1 MLMDAPNQEFAL
13 AGSLEELKAKGRLV
27 VHGRHRPILVIYDR
41 GRIFALD
48 NRCPHMGFPLERGSV
63 EDSILTCHWHHARF
77 DLESGCTFDLWAD
90 DVPVCPVE
98 VREGDVWVKTTFG
111 HADPAA
117 HWHQRLADGLDHDL
131 GLVIAKSVHGQL
143 AADVPRGDIVRQVA
157 LFGAQNRDGWGVG
170 LTILTALANLLPVL
184 PEEEAYLALFH
195 GARRVAAD
203 CDGEAPRRERA
214 PLGSRPDPAALKR
227 WLRRWTVVRHREAAE
242 RTLLTA
248 IAAGASPA
256 VLADALLAAETER
269 MFADT
274 GHSLDFINKAFECLD
289 LIGWGHAAALLPTVV
304 GQMVAARGAEE
315 STAWRQPVDLV
326 ALCED
331 AASQLPE
338 LFAVGRSVHSA
349 SIRAFTPVCD
359 GLWTRVKRAYRWSD
373 HAALARELLGDDPA
387 RIIDALKAAIRAGA
401 APADLSR
408 SLAYAAALRVARFG
422 NANEHSDWET
432 AHHVFTYANA
442 VDQLLKRIGT
452 ADGDVT
458 AVRGILHGAMALYLA
473 RYLNVPPAR
482 IPGEGGEELDDLPAD
497 ADVIRAA
504 LLDAFDRQR
513 QVDLA
518 ARLVVRHL
526 TLGHSPQAL
535 IATLARVLLREDAGF
550 HAYQMLEAGVRQ
562 FTAWGDTD
570 EGRHILIAVAR
581 YLAAHS
587 PTERAV
593 LQTADIAQRLLRGGE
608 LHQGASAS

>member
-1 MLMDAPNQEFAL
+1 MDAPNKEFVL
-13 AGSLEELKAKGRLV
+13 AGGLEELKAKGRLV

-41 GRIFALD
+41 GRVFALD

-63 EDSILTCHWHHARF
+63 EDGILTCHWHHARF

-90 DVPVCPVE
+90 DVPTCPVE
-98 VREGDVWVKTTFG
+98 VRNGEVWVKTTFG

-117 HWHQRLADGLDHDL
+117 HWHARLADGLAHDL
-131 GLVIAKSVHGQL
+131 GLVIAKAVHGQL
-143 AADVPRGDIVRQVA
+143 ADAVPQADVVRQVA

-170 LTILTALANLLPVL
+170 LTILTALANLLSVL

-203 CDGEAPRRERA
+203 CDGEVPRRERA

-227 WLRRWTVVRHREAAE
+227 WLRRWTNVRHREAAE

-248 IAAGASPA
+248 VAADLSPA

-269 MFADT
+269 AFADS

-289 LIGWGHAAALLPTVV
+289 LIGWEHAPALLPTVV

-315 STAWRQPVDLV
+315 STAWRQPIDLV
-326 ALCED
+326 ALCEE
-331 AASQLPE
+331 AASQMPE
-338 LFAVGRSVHSA
+338 LLAA
-349 SIRAFTPVCD
+349 SRGV
-359 GLWTRVKRAYRWSD
+359 RRWSD

-387 RIIDALKAAIRAGA
+387 RIVDALKAAIRAGA
-401 APADLSR
+401 APADLGR

-442 VDQLLKRIGT
+442 VHQMLERIGT
-452 ADGDVT
+452 ADSH
-458 AVRGILHGAMALYLA
+458 AVRGVLHGAMALYLA

-482 IPGEGGEELDDLPAD
+482 IPGEGGEPLHDLPAD
-497 ADVIRAA
+497 AETIRVA

-518 ARLVVRHL
+518 ARLVARHL
-526 TLGHSPQAL
+526 TLGHPPQAL
-535 IATLARVLLREDAGF
+535 IATLARAVLREDAGF

-562 FTAWGDTD
+562 FTAWGDSD

-587 PTERAV
+587 PTERAA
-593 LQTADIAQRLLRGGE
+593 LQTADIAQRLMRGGE
-608 LHQGASAS
+608 LHQEAEV

>member
-1 MLMDAPNQEFAL
+1 MDAPNKEFVR

-27 VHGRHRPILVIYDR
+27 VHGRHRPILVVYDR
-41 GRIFALD
+41 GRVFALD
-48 NRCPHMGFPLERGSV
+48 NRCPHMGSPLERGSV
-63 EDSILTCHWHHARF
+63 EDGILTCHWHHARF
-77 DLESGCTFDLWAD
+77 DLASGCTFDLWAD
-90 DVPVCPVE
+90 DVPTCAVE
-98 VREGDVWVKTTFG
+98 VRNGEVWVKTTFG

-117 HWHQRLADGLDHDL
+117 HWRQRLADGLAHDL
-131 GLVIAKSVHGQL
+131 GLVIAKAVHGQL
-143 AADVPRGDIVRQVA
+143 AADAAPVDIVRQAA
-157 LFGAQNRDGWGVG
+157 LFGAHNRDGWGVG

-214 PLGSRPDPAALKR
+214 PLASRPEAAALKR
-227 WLRRWTVVRHREAAE
+227 WLARWATVRHREAAE

-269 MFADT
+269 AFADA

-289 LIGWGHAAALLPTVV
+289 LIGWDHAAAVLPTVV

-326 ALCED
+326 ALCEE

-338 LFAVGRSVHSA
+338 LFVAGRDAH
-349 SIRAFTPVCD
+349 
-359 GLWTRVKRAYRWSD
+359 GWSD
-373 HAALARELLGDDPA
+373 HAALARELLGEDPA
-387 RIIDALKAAIRAGA
+387 AIVDALKAAIRVGA
-401 APADLSR
+401 APADLGR

-422 NANEHSDWET
+422 NANEHADWET

-442 VDQLLKRIGT
+442 VHRMLERIGT
-452 ADGDVT
+452 GNSNDHAT
-458 AVRGILHGAMALYLA
+458 AVRGVLHGAMALYLA

-482 IPGEGGEELDDLPAD
+482 IPGESGDALDDLPAD
-497 ADVIRAA
+497 PEMIRAA

-518 ARLVVRHL
+518 ARLVARHL

-535 IATLARVLLREDAGF
+535 IATLARALLREDAGF

-562 FTAWGDTD
+562 FGAWGDSD

-587 PTERAV
+587 PTERAA
-593 LQTADIAQRLLRGGE
+593 LQTADIARRLMRGGE
-608 LHQGASAS
+608 LHHEAGASR